1 MSVSFTEWNGDVNRC
16 TQGGFNDLSGDE
28 DHDEENYYT
37 TPVHERRSAYQP
49 QDQRQQ
55 QQQQR
60 SPVHLQSPTLLQH
73 HPNPILAIH
82 LERQK
87 ERRKAEQERQ
97 QQVIQRQNMMM
108 QRPSQ
113 EHLYQNVR
121 DTHKAHFGPY

>member
-55 QQQQR
+55 QQQR

-73 HPNPILAIH
+73 HPNPLLAIH

-87 ERRKAEQERQ
+87 ERRKTEQERQ

>member
-73 HPNPILAIH
+73 HPNPLLAIH